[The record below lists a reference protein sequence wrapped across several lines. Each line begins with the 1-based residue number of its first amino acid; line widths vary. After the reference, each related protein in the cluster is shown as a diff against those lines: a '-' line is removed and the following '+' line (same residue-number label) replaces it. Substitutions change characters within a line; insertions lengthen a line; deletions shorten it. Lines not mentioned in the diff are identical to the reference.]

1 MFMEDAGGLW
11 ASLYFLGAI
20 LIGLYVTNLL
30 GVSPSKGPKFGSNV
44 MIGKPIGRR
53 IKDFR

>member
-1 MFMEDAGGLW
+1 MEDAGGLW

-30 GVSPSKGPKFGSNV
+30 GVSPSKGPKFGSND

>member
-20 LIGLYVTNLL
+20 LIGLLGGRDLGLKLL
-30 GVSPSKGPKFGSNV
+30 KSYFMINTSKFDAK
-44 MIGKPIGRR
+44 KPN
-53 IKDFR
+53 